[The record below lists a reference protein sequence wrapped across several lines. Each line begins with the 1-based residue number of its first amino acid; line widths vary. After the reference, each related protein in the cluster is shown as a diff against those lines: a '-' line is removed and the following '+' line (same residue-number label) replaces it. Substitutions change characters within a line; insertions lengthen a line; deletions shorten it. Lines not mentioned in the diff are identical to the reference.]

1 MKIPFGV
8 WGIPGC
14 IWYLGYSPTAGAPRG
29 ASSASSDFSAW
40 KALGTYPG
48 VVAPP
53 WVGNGGYIERPGYI
67 ECPHLM

>member
-1 MKIPFGV
+1 MAIFDSYFDITRG
-8 WGIPGC
+8 
-14 IWYLGYSPTAGAPRG
+14 YLGYSPTAGASRG

-53 WVGNGGYIERPGYI
+53 LVGNDGYI
-67 ECPHLM
+67 ECPNLV